1 MTKTEL
7 KGIIGSWSSNLKLDD
22 ESNEFLMVEVPAEE
36 LLTIAEKLKSDTN
49 TKIDLL
55 FALTGMDYGTDLGV
69 VYHLESTTHR
79 HMIIM
84 KVRTDDRENPNFDSV
99 VKIWPAAFYNESEAY
114 DFFGIKFNGH
124 PELKRIFMDENWKG
138 WPQRKDYKD
147 EFNMLTK

>member
-7 KGIIGSWSSNLKLDD
+7 KEIIGSWSSNLKLDD
-22 ESNEFLMVEVPAEE
+22 ESNEFLLLEVPAEE
-36 LLTIAEKLKSDTN
+36 LIIIAEKLKSDSN
-49 TKIDLL
+49 TQFDLL
-55 FALTGMDYGTDLGV
+55 YALTGMDYGTDLGV
-69 VYHLESTTHR
+69 VYHLESTSLN

-84 KVRTDDRENPNFDSV
+84 KVRTSDRENPNFDTV
-99 VKIWPAAFYNESEAY
+99 VKIWPGAFYNESEAY

-138 WPQRKDYKD
+138 FPQRKDYKD